1 MDALHWWR
9 QGDAVTQGAAVLLLA
24 MSVASWVVMLWKAR
38 LVLRAGSD
46 VARCTAAVWQ
56 SPSLDVA
63 AQRLAALDPQA
74 LVLPLVVAAQG
85 VAQSPAVSSSAA
97 TLASAGPLSQ
107 QLTRVLRDALHGVL
121 GRLQYGQVLL
131 ATVGATAPFVGL
143 LGTVWGIYHALTA
156 LGGGGPVTI
165 DRISGPVGE
174 ALVMT
179 AAGLAVAIPAVLAY
193 NVFGR
198 LIGRIEA
205 DLEGFA
211 LDLRELLASPGMP
224 SPQAGPSSSDGTQP

>member
-9 QGDAVTQGAAVLLLA
+9 QGDAVTQSAAVVLLA

-74 LVLPLVVAAQG
+74 LVLPLVVAAQC
-85 VAQSPAVSSSAA
+85 VAQPPAASSATA

-193 NVFGR
+193 NVLGR

-211 LDLRELLASPGMP
+211 LDLRELLASSGAEPPRSGSSP
-224 SPQAGPSSSDGTQP
+224 SGSAPP

>member
-38 LVLRAGSD
+38 LVLRASAD
-46 VARCTAAVWQ
+46 VTRCTAAVWQ

-85 VAQSPAVSSSAA
+85 VAQSPVVSSSAA

-211 LDLRELLASPGMP
+211 LDLRELLASPDIS